1 MKIMLFVTIKCS
13 SPQITLFG
21 NKYHLN
27 LKRKAENLYGHS
39 ISKIMIDFD
48 SEDKNEACTC

>member
-13 SPQITLFG
+13 SPQMTLLG
-21 NKYHLN
+21 NNYHLN
-27 LKRKAENLYGHS
+27 LKSKAENLYGHS

-48 SEDKNEACTC
+48 SEDKNEACTY

>member
-13 SPQITLFG
+13 SPQMTLFG

-27 LKRKAENLYGHS
+27 LERKAKNLYGHS
-39 ISKIMIDFD
+39 ISKIIVDFD